1 MSLARLPQ
9 LSPLLVAHTACFHP
23 ITGGGAGGAH
33 FARHVHRPLGRAK
46 PGVGG
51 IAGGGTRAP
60 PLVLVLVVLVRRRPP
75 SAQTLMA
82 GIDRPQPPTCCK
94 IPHVSKHMFQVFHM
108 FERYVGVFHTNVT
121 K

>member
-75 SAQTLMA
+75 PAQTPMA
-82 GIDRPQPPTCCK
+82 EIDRPQPPTCCK